1 MSDLAAP
8 MVQQLPSPSTTDTP
22 AEDVVEDIIYPD
34 SDGQPMADNTKQ
46 FEWIVVIKENL
57 SLIYA
62 DDPNVFVAGDLLWYP
77 VEGNNKIR
85 QAPDALVAFGR
96 PKGHRGSYRQWQ
108 EDNIP
113 PQIVFE
119 VLSPGNRRT
128 EMIEKL
134 LFYERYGVEEYYE
147 YDPDRIEL
155 TACKRGTSGLEIV
168 EFSDT
173 LTSPR
178 LGIQFVLKSETLEI
192 YRPDGKRFLTFV
204 EIGQRLE
211 STEAA
216 LENAEAALESAEAKA
231 KRLADKLKALGVDPE
246 SV

>member
-1 MSDLAAP
+1 
-8 MVQQLPSPSTTDTP
+8 MVQQLPSLSTETP
-22 AEDVVEDIIYPD
+22 LEDVIYPD

-96 PKGHRGSYRQWQ
+96 PKGHRGSYRQWK

-113 PQIVFE
+113 PQVVFE
-119 VLSPGNRRT
+119 VLSPGNRRA
-128 EMIEKL
+128 EMAKKL

-147 YDPDRIEL
+147 YDPDNIEL
-155 TACKRGTSGLEIV
+155 IAFRRENSRLEIV

-173 LTSPR
+173 LVSPR
-178 LGIQFVLKSETLEI
+178 LGIQFVLKPETLEI
-192 YRPDGKRFLTFV
+192 YSPDGKRFLTFV

-211 STEAA
+211 D
-216 LENAEAALESAEAKA
+216 AEATLKNTEAKA
-231 KRLADKLKALGVDPE
+231 KRLADKLKELGIDPE